1 MLWYDSHQYPFLFSF
16 LPITER
22 KVERLNLIFRRKNNP
37 ECTFTLV
44 EGGGRCKEKGQ
55 PAGFHLYA
63 IILCLVYTIKL
74 QSFALILTVT
84 VCLTA
89 DSIMSHP

>member
-1 MLWYDSHQYPFLFSF
+1 MLWYHSHQYPFLFSF

-22 KVERLNLIFRRKNNP
+22 KAERLDLIYRGKNNP
-37 ECTFTLV
+37 ECTFFV
-44 EGGGRCKEKGQ
+44 KGRGCAGRKGQ